1 MAFQVSPGVE
11 VKEIDAT
18 NVIPAVATSIGGT
31 AGVFRWGPVDEI
43 TTVSSEK
50 QLAEVFGAPTT
61 ADSANSFLPAAG
73 FLKYGSSLRV
83 VRARASDMQSAGDST
98 PVFNAYNDSAY
109 DSATLQSNNW
119 IAACPGSLGNSL
131 SVITCR
137 PGTAGD
143 VQFNGTEFAAY
154 TTYFNGA
161 PGTSD
166 FAQSI
171 TGNAALNDEVHVVV
185 IDSGG
190 KFTGTKG
197 TVLETFGYMSV
208 AKNAKAQDGTSN
220 YFKNII
226 NTKSQYIRFGIEAGR
241 GGAFGTPID
250 EITDTT
256 QAVAAATGEVS
267 VAALLGGADGT
278 FGEAFITDALALFA
292 NDALVDVNLL
302 FAQGDAAF
310 ANTTINAKLIEIA
323 ESRKDI
329 VSFVSPPCAVS
340 KVANPMSTTEGVLG
354 YFAQGGVS
362 TSSSYVLSDSSA
374 LYIYDKYNDTH
385 RYITANGHLAG
396 LCANTD
402 RVADAWFSPAGQN
415 RGQLLGVTKLAF
427 NPDKSQRDD
436 LYRARIN
443 PIVAFPGSGIQ
454 LFGDK
459 TRLAKPSAFDRINVR
474 RLFITLEKAIS
485 TASEAMLFEFNDEF
499 TRANFRNMVEPFL
512 REVKGRR
519 GITDFL
525 VVCDET
531 NNTGNVID
539 TNRFV
544 ADIYIKPARS
554 INFITLNFIATPTGV
569 EFSEIAGQ

>member
-31 AGVFRWGPVDEI
+31 AGIFRWGPVNQI

-50 QLAEVFGAPTT
+50 QLVETFGAPTT
-61 ADSANSFLPAAG
+61 PASADSFFPAAG
-73 FLKYGSSLRV
+73 FLKYGSTLRV
-83 VRARASDMQSAGDST
+83 VRAASTSISSAG
-98 PVFNAYNDSAY
+98 NSAAVTNLLNPDDY
-109 DSATLQSNNW
+109 DSATYGSNDW
-119 IAACPGSLGNSL
+119 IARCPGALGNSL
-131 SVITCR
+131 AVISCI
-137 PGTAGD
+137 PGTVPATD
-143 VQFNGTEFAAY
+143 QFNNTEFASY
-154 TTYFNGA
+154 RTYFNGA
-161 PGTSD
+161 PSTSD
-166 FAQSI
+166 FAESI
-171 TGNAALNDEVHVVV
+171 TGAVNINDEIHIVV
-185 IDSGG
+185 IDEDGE
-190 KFTGTKG
+190 FTGTKG
-197 TVLETFGYMSV
+197 TVLETFGYLSQGT
-208 AKNAKAQDGTSN
+208 NAKAADGTSN
-220 YFKNII
+220 YFKDVI
-226 NTKSQYIRFGIEAGR
+226 NAQSQYIWFGRSSSRTAGC
-241 GGAFGTPID
+241 GTPTLIASGMSP
-250 EITDTT
+250 ITSASG
-256 QAVAAATGEVS
+256 AVSSESLAS
-267 VAALLGGADGT
+267 GADGT
-278 FGEAFITDALALFA
+278 FSSASFVNALDYFA

-302 FAQGDAAF
+302 FAQGDATF
-310 ANTTINAKLIEIA
+310 ADTAINAKLLA
-323 ESRKDI
+323 VAQARKDI
-329 VSFVSPPCAVS
+329 VAFVSPPCAVS
-340 KVANPMSTTEGVLG
+340 KVADPMSIASGVFG
-354 YFAQGGVS
+354 YFGQPAVS
-362 TSSSYVLSDSSA
+362 MSNSYAVSDSSA
-374 LYIYDKYNDTH
+374 LYIYDKYNDIY
-385 RYITANGHLAG
+385 RYITANGHVAG

-427 NPDKSQRDD
+427 NPTKSQRDD
-436 LYRARIN
+436 LYRGRIN
-443 PIVAFPGSGIQ
+443 PLVAFPGSGIQ

-474 RLFITLEKAIS
+474 RLFIALEKAIS

-531 NNTGNVID
+531 NNTGNIID